1 MQLKIIV
8 LILLLLAGGS
18 HLAEAKSKTQDN
30 DLSPINIS
38 IIADPHYFN
47 PSLGTGGSCFND
59 YLKKDRKMIAESDA
73 IINSAIESLKNDDSD
88 IILIPGD
95 LTKDGELVSHKEFAE
110 KLRLLEKSGKK
121 VFVIPGNHDL
131 NNPEA
136 FTYSGDTCFRTESV
150 SPEEFIDI
158 YHDFGYGEA
167 FAKDPNSLTYFAE
180 AQQGLWILGIDDN
193 KYDKNYKLGK
203 EEVGGR
209 IKEST
214 VIWIEDHLKE
224 AQKQGIMVVAMMH
237 HGLLEHFEGQK
248 QIFNDYVIDD
258 WKSIAKRF
266 ALAGLQIVFSGHF
279 HAQDISSMHLP
290 DGSFIY
296 DIQTGSLLTY
306 PCPYRKLT
314 INERSK
320 GIIETKHIE
329 SIEYDLDGIAFQDY
343 AKDFLRIGIENI
355 AGMLLD
361 KFGMSEVEKDNVMPL
376 IIEGLMDHY
385 TGDESAD
392 EDMLKKIE
400 ELKQSKLALKQLI
413 GKLLSSICVDLPPA
427 DNNLEIDLESG
438 TAVQL
443 THSIKR
449 SLKN

>member
-1 MQLKIIV
+1 MQLKIII
-8 LILLLLAGGS
+8 LILLLMAGGS
-18 HLAEAKSKTQDN
+18 QITEAKKKEQDK
-30 DLSPINIS
+30 DPTSIKIS

-47 PSLGTGGSCFND
+47 PSLGTGGSCFNE

-73 IINSAIESLKNDDSD
+73 IINSAIGSLENDDSD

-95 LTKDGELVSHKEFAE
+95 LTKDGELASHKEFAD
-110 KLRLLEKSGKK
+110 KLKKLEKSGKK

-136 FTYSGDTCFRTESV
+136 YTYSGDTCFSTESV
-150 SPEEFIDI
+150 SPGEFTDI
-158 YHDFGYGEA
+158 YHDFGYGDA
-167 FAKDPNSLTYFAE
+167 IAKDPNSLTYFAE
-180 AQQGLWILGIDDN
+180 AQPGLWILGIDDN
-193 KYDKNYKLGK
+193 KYEKNYKLGK

-214 VIWIEDHLKE
+214 LIWIEDHLKE

-237 HGLLEHFEGQK
+237 HGLLEHFDGQK

-258 WKSIAKRF
+258 WESIAKRF
-266 ALAGLQIVFSGHF
+266 ALAGLRIVFTGHF

-314 INERSK
+314 IKERSK

-329 SIEYDLDGIAFQDY
+329 NIEYDLNGVGFQEY
-343 AKDFLRIGIENI
+343 AKDFLRIGIESI

-361 KFGMSEVEKDNVMPL
+361 KFGMSQDEKANVMPL
-376 IIEGLMDHY
+376 IIEGLMNHY
-385 TGDESAD
+385 KGDEFAD
-392 EDMLKKIE
+392 EEMLSKIE
-400 ELKQSKLALKQLI
+400 ELKQSDLALKQLI
-413 GKLLSSICVDLPPA
+413 GRLLSSIWMDLPPA